1 MEASIRL
8 LIVDDHDL
16 ARKGTASVFA
26 SEANM
31 QIVGMAANGQEALTL
46 AKATDPNVV
55 IMDINM
61 PIMDGIAAT
70 LLLKEQLPH
79 IKVLV
84 LTISESDQSIKKVM
98 KSGAEGYALKSIDSD
113 VLVKMVKM
121 VNEGIFVFPPL
132 KNNRSLNN
140 LQPTQG
146 LTAQQLKV
154 AKLWIKE
161 LSAKEIARELDSNH
175 RTVEKHVSE
184 IRLRTQTTTKYE
196 LRCYLE
202 DNDLL

>member
-1 MEASIRL
+1 
-8 LIVDDHDL
+8 
-16 ARKGTASVFA
+16 
-26 SEANM
+26 
-31 QIVGMAANGQEALTL
+31 MAANGQEALTL

-132 KNNRSLNN
+132 KNTRSLNN

>member
-1 MEASIRL
+1 MEDSIRL

-132 KNNRSLNN
+132 KNTRSLNN

>member
-132 KNNRSLNN
+132 KNTRSLNN

>member
-1 MEASIRL
+1 
-8 LIVDDHDL
+8 
-16 ARKGTASVFA
+16 
-26 SEANM
+26 
-31 QIVGMAANGQEALTL
+31 
-46 AKATDPNVV
+46 
-55 IMDINM
+55 
-61 PIMDGIAAT
+61 
-70 LLLKEQLPH
+70 
-79 IKVLV
+79 
-84 LTISESDQSIKKVM
+84 
-98 KSGAEGYALKSIDSD
+98 
-113 VLVKMVKM
+113 MVKM

-132 KNNRSLNN
+132 KNTRSLNN